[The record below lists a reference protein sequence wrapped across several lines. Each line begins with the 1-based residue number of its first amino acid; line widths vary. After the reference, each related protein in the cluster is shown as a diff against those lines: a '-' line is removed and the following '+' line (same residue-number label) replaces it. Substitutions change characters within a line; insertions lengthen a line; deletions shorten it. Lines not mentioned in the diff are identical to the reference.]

1 MNMDI
6 FNIIP
11 CGICGFDKTRK
22 ITLWNKEI
30 EQITGIKNKDI
41 INKEPGLINFYET
54 KESLKKIN
62 IFECIDEESGKAVT
76 VKIRKSLYIETNK
89 NKRKFVFVQ
98 IAINRVPEYP
108 KIIVFITDLSKEY
121 FCKYIESK
129 QRNVD
134 NFYGIVGRHKK
145 MQELFELI
153 RLASESLANV
163 LIAGESGTGKEL
175 VAKAIHDNSDRKEK
189 PFIIVNCSAL
199 TETLLESELFGHVK
213 GSFTGAYKDKTG
225 KFEIANG
232 GTIFLDEIGDISPVI
247 QLKLLRVIQE
257 RTFERVGDNK
267 QIKVDIRIIA
277 ATNKNLRKLIQKELF
292 REDLFYR
299 LKVFPIDI
307 IPLRERKNDIPLL
320 CDHFIKG
327 FNESTGK
334 NIRGVTSDA
343 KRLLMDYCWPGNIR
357 EFKNCI
363 ELSFALCTGRKIDS
377 FDLPEEIKTISLRNE
392 VCLDNGNKLVNSRR
406 LNISKNELKS
416 ILITNNW
423 NKSETARQ
431 LGISRVALWKKIKNM
446 GINN

>member
-1 MNMDI
+1 MNKDI

-11 CGICGFDKTRK
+11 CGIYGLNKNRK
-22 ITLWNKEI
+22 ITLWNREI
-30 EQITGIKNKDI
+30 ERITGIKSSDI
-41 INKEPGLINFYET
+41 INKEPADINFYET

-62 IFECIDEESGKAVT
+62 IFECIDNEFD
-76 VKIRKSLYIETNK
+76 KISRSLYIKAVK
-89 NKRKFVFVQ
+89 NKKKFVFVQ
-98 IAINRVPEYP
+98 VIKNTLPEYP
-108 KIIVFITDLSKEY
+108 EIIVFITDLSKEY
-121 FCKYIESK
+121 FCTYIESEQK
-129 QRNVD
+129 KID

-153 RLASESLANV
+153 RLASETLANV
-163 LIAGESGTGKEL
+163 LISGESGTGKEL
-175 VAKAIHDNSDRKEK
+175 VAKAIHNNSDRKDK
-189 PFIIVNCSAL
+189 PFVIVNCSAL

-225 KFEIANG
+225 KFEIAHG
-232 GTIFLDEIGDISPVI
+232 GTIFLDEIGDINLII

-267 QIKVDIRIIA
+267 QVQVDIRIIT
-277 ATNKNLRKLIQKELF
+277 ATNKNLRKLIQKEIF

-299 LKVFPIDI
+299 LKVFPINT

-320 CDHFIKG
+320 CEHFIKK
-327 FNESTGK
+327 FNSITGK
-334 NIRGVTSDA
+334 NIRGLTEDA

-357 EFKNCI
+357 ELQNCI
-363 ELSFALCTGRKIDS
+363 EYSFALCKDSKINP
-377 FDLPEEIKTISLRNE
+377 FDLPEEIKTVSLRNE
-392 VCLDNGNKLVNSRR
+392 VCEETGNESGKTRR

-446 GINN
+446 GIN